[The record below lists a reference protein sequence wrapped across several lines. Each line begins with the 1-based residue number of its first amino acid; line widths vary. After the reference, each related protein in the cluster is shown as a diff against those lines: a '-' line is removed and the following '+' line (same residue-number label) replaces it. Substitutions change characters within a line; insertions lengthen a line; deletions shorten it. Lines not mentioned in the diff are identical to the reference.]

1 MTYDEILS
9 RFTVKKQYRDKAQ
22 CLCPA
27 HDDREASLT
36 VSKGDK
42 GTVIHCH
49 AGCDI
54 SNILEAVGLQKK
66 DLFFNNDAQPV
77 ERWRRYVENRENR
90 TIQAVYHYHSPSG
103 DYAFTRLRL
112 SGKKFIYGKMD
123 GERFNYGLGGKSRKT
138 IPAVYCKSLKA
149 LQKAIAEGKTIFYCE
164 GEKDVETLYS
174 RGYVAVTCGACGDWD
189 VKCVPMFSGA
199 DLIILSDND
208 KPGIASAT
216 EIERDVKRAVKNVR
230 VVIPTPEIEKGDIS
244 DYFAAG
250 HSNEDFEQ
258 MLSESVT
265 HNMTKESPADLD
277 RFHLINKESGKVTG
291 VFDYAIFEYI
301 RTERDLFVMGGT
313 PFIYS
318 HGVYEADEN
327 GSRLKTM
334 IRELIYPEFVKSTT
348 IKRVYDLFVSAA
360 ELQMTFDRLN
370 DYPAS
375 WINFRNGFYDPV
387 TKQMLPHSP
396 KYKAI
401 NQIPHEYKPGA
412 TLTGEAIEGWLQFI
426 VTAPDDREM
435 LLQFAGLSLTKD
447 TRQQKF
453 LVLNG
458 EGGSGKSTVIRMI
471 ESMVGGVNVSNI
483 SLTDLQQRF
492 ASYGLLGK
500 LLNSCADLEIS
511 ALEDTSTLK
520 KCLGEDTLRGEQK
533 GKDAISF
540 KSYAKLVFSTNELP
554 IVKSEKTNG
563 FFRRLLVL
571 PMDKLPPRKRS
582 DFFDE
587 LSGQLDYFIHL
598 CVQALERMYQDG
610 HLTESRSSKEAVA
623 QLRCDSDTV
632 QAFLT
637 DETARKQGSRI
648 ERTSLYR
655 SYQDYCFESDRQ
667 TLTRNNF
674 YKSMRMKGYSE
685 ITSCGIRYFESISFD
700 KNCSE
705 NCTEP
710 APDYDYELL
719 VDEPVPFMD
728 IL

>member
-1 MTYDEILS
+1 M
-9 RFTVKKQYRDKAQ
+9 
-22 CLCPA
+22 
-27 HDDREASLT
+27 
-36 VSKGDK
+36 
-42 GTVIHCH
+42 
-49 AGCDI
+49 
-54 SNILEAVGLQKK
+54 
-66 DLFFNNDAQPV
+66 
-77 ERWRRYVENRENR
+77 
-90 TIQAVYHYHSPSG
+90 
-103 DYAFTRLRL
+103 
-112 SGKKFIYGKMD
+112 
-123 GERFNYGLGGKSRKT
+123 
-138 IPAVYCKSLKA
+138 
-149 LQKAIAEGKTIFYCE
+149 
-164 GEKDVETLYS
+164 
-174 RGYVAVTCGACGDWD
+174 
-189 VKCVPMFSGA
+189 
-199 DLIILSDND
+199 
-208 KPGIASAT
+208 
-216 EIERDVKRAVKNVR
+216 
-230 VVIPTPEIEKGDIS
+230 
-244 DYFAAG
+244 
-250 HSNEDFEQ
+250 
-258 MLSESVT
+258 
-265 HNMTKESPADLD
+265 
-277 RFHLINKESGKVTG
+277 
-291 VFDYAIFEYI
+291 
-301 RTERDLFVMGGT
+301 
-313 PFIYS
+313 
-318 HGVYEADEN
+318 
-327 GSRLKTM
+327 
-334 IRELIYPEFVKSTT
+334 
-348 IKRVYDLFVSAA
+348 
-360 ELQMTFDRLN
+360 
-370 DYPAS
+370 
-375 WINFRNGFYDPV
+375 
-387 TKQMLPHSP
+387 
-396 KYKAI
+396 
-401 NQIPHEYKPGA
+401 
-412 TLTGEAIEGWLQFI
+412 
-426 VTAPDDREM
+426 
-435 LLQFAGLSLTKD
+435 
-447 TRQQKF
+447 
-453 LVLNG
+453 
-458 EGGSGKSTVIRMI
+458 
-471 ESMVGGVNVSNI
+471 NVSNI

-648 ERTSLYR
+648 ERISLYQR
-655 SYQDYCFESDRQ
+655 YQNYCFESDRQ

-710 APDYDYELL
+710 APNYDYELL
-719 VDEPVPFMD
+719 ADEPTPFDD